1 MYGIFCSISNLPF
14 LCGDWGG
21 IKPMLGF
28 TAFIL
33 PEFPPAVIFTDEDTE
48 PQGDV
53 PNITEQVTKDTYM

>member
-1 MYGIFCSISNLPF
+1 MEFSVLF
-14 LCGDWGG
+14 LTFRFFAGG

>member
-1 MYGIFCSISNLPF
+1 
-14 LCGDWGG
+14 
-21 IKPMLGF
+21 MLGF